1 MNGVIAIFDSELRDE
16 MFMLMRLA
24 DIVNYTHFVNVHGSG
39 KQGRKQGSVAWPGYN
54 EVFMM
59 VLSEDDLKRFKETIS
74 DFKKNRDEKPG
85 LVFFTWGLT
94 EVII

>member
-1 MNGVIAIFDSELRDE
+1 MNCVIAIFDSELKEE

-24 DIVNYTHFVNVHGSG
+24 NIVNYTHFVNVHGSG
-39 KQGRKQGSVAWPGYN
+39 KQGRKQGSVAWPGFN

-59 VLSEDDLKRFKETIS
+59 VLSDDDLEGFKETIS
-74 DFKKNRDEKPG
+74 DFKKNRAEKPG
-85 LVFFTWGLT
+85 LVFFTWGLQ